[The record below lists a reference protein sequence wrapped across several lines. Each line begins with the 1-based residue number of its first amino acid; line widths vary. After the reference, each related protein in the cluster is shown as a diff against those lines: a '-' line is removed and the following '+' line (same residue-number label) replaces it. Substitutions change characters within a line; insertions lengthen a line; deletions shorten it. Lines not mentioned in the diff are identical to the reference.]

1 MDQLTAYKILQLAP
15 GSSQEEVRQAYVE
28 LSRKFHPEE
37 YPEEFRRI
45 HEAYQT
51 LHVRKAHG
59 RGRRAEESPASYEE
73 KDHVKQTCE
82 GEAGNPE
89 SEYRQQNVENPEKI
103 YDRKEQEEVD
113 VGYRDDGYE
122 FEPRSAFEADPL
134 FECKP
139 PKQTYDFDSV
149 IQQAEVQ
156 EEKHELRTIEKA
168 LLEMEMLLL
177 PENRNKLKSFQ
188 RFFQKEEYRFII
200 GTPEFMGK
208 LAKLLTDIK
217 LKNSIY
223 DYMIDSYRLR
233 GLRPEDLCPEARQLY
248 QLLMQRRGTEKKK
261 RETLLYW
268 LPAIAAVVLRSM
280 FRYRNDAQAVRVLII
295 LLIIFICCVFLYRL
309 FHKNHSNLFAQGMT
323 AFLLMLS
330 QGIILLGE
338 FYRPFLYQD
347 NADVLAVMLLGL
359 GVFWLIIVFIIALV
373 KKIAAN
379 IRRHH

>member
-1 MDQLTAYKILQLAP
+1 MDQLTAYKTLQLAP
-15 GSSQEEVRQAYVE
+15 GSSLEEIRQAYAE
-28 LSRKFHPEE
+28 LSRRFHPEE
-37 YPEEFRRI
+37 YPEEFRQI

-59 RGRRAEESPASYEE
+59 RGRRSTEATTSYQKE
-73 KDHVKQTCE
+73 KDHVKQACQ
-82 GEAGNPE
+82 GETE
-89 SEYRQQNVENPEKI
+89 KPEKEH
-103 YDRKEQEEVD
+103 YQDD
-113 VGYRDDGYE
+113 VCE
-122 FEPRSAFEADPL
+122 FEPRSTFEADPL
-134 FECKP
+134 FECRS

-168 LLEMEMLLL
+168 LLEMEVLLQ

-188 RFFQKEEYRFII
+188 RFFQKEEYRFIL

-208 LAKLLTDIK
+208 LAELLTDIK

-223 DYMIDSYRLR
+223 DYMIDRYRFR
-233 GLRPEDLCPEARQLY
+233 GLRPEDLCPEARRLY
-248 QLLMQRRGTEKKK
+248 QLLMQRRGTKKKK

-268 LPAIAAVVLRSM
+268 LLAIAAVVLRSM
-280 FRYRNDAQAVRVLII
+280 FRCRNDAQTVNVLII
-295 LLIIFICCVFLYRL
+295 LLVIFICCVFLYRL
-309 FHKNHSNLFAQGMT
+309 FYKNHSNLFAQGMT

-347 NADVLAVMLLGL
+347 NADVLAVILLGASI
-359 GVFWLIIVFIIALV
+359 FWLIIVFIIALV
-373 KKIAAN
+373 KKVAAN
-379 IRRHH
+379 IKRRD